1 MAFKD
6 TLNSITIIFLFIIL
20 IISSILALGLEN
32 MKENWD
38 KYRCNPMAMP
48 FAGYLGQDTMD
59 NFVFCISSIIS
70 SKLIPYVNHLT
81 QSNPYSLCAWVKC
94 PSQ

>member
-48 FAGYLGQDTMD
+48 FAGY
-59 NFVFCISSIIS
+59 
-70 SKLIPYVNHLT
+70 
-81 QSNPYSLCAWVKC
+81 
-94 PSQ
+94 